1 MSTILS
7 LFKRLVVFIHKNMQT
22 SVLSNISSS
31 RSPVD
36 GENADLA
43 DVAGQVCEK
52 MQWVNK
58 L

>member
-1 MSTILS
+1 
-7 LFKRLVVFIHKNMQT
+7 MQT